1 MFLTLNHICPNK
13 NGEVNPGDS
22 LILDTDT
29 FSKMHPD
36 INTQSI
42 PMNLIPIIVGNLLQ
56 ENINEIDR
64 EHKRFKALALNS
76 HCTTSTVT
84 ESYTNQVSSKTLVG
98 HMITNPSSHDIR
110 NTHSHHLA
118 IHDFTK
124 VCSSSTTKPTPVSTN
139 RKCITQS
146 KSSIASPLGESLNAK
161 HPIPPTCVQS
171 ELLAKQRLVSCGDEP
186 DLEIL
191 AEVVS

>member
-1 MFLTLNHICPNK
+1 MFLTLNHICPNR

-22 LILDTDT
+22 LILDMNT
-29 FSKMHPD
+29 FSKTHPD

-42 PMNLIPIIVGNLLQ
+42 PINLIPIIMGNLLQ
-56 ENINEIDR
+56 EKINEIDK
-64 EHKRFKALALNS
+64 ELKRFKALASNS
-76 HCTTSTVT
+76 HGTTSMVT
-84 ESYTNQVSSKTLVG
+84 ESYTNQVSSETLVG
-98 HMITNPSSHDIR
+98 HVITNPSSHDIR

-124 VCSSSTTKPTPVSTN
+124 VCSGSTTKPTPLSIN

-171 ELLAKQRLVSCGDEP
+171 ELPAKRQLVSCGDEP

-191 AEVVS
+191 AEVVF